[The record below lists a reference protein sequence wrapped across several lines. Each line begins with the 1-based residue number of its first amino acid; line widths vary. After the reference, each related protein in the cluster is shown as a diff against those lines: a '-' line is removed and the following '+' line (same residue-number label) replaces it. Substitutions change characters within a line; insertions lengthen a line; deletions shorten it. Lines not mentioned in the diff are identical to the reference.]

1 MRWRG
6 LLTILLAVSLMAAAC
21 GGDSDEPA
29 DDGGSA
35 SGGDDTASGGETSA
49 DDGPAGSDDAQS
61 ASGGDDTAGTEC
73 PVDAL
78 DDAEGSVEITLWH
91 SMSGSNEEAINS
103 LAAAYNASQ
112 DRVRVET
119 AFQGTYDENR
129 EKYIGTV
136 RGGGDKPEVIQLS
149 EVSAQIMVDSRS
161 IVAVQDCVDA
171 SGYDLGG
178 FLPGL
183 VDQFRIEGVLWSL
196 PFQLSNPVVY
206 YDRNDF
212 VAAGLDPDDFPETF
226 AEFLDAARTLVASGA
241 VETAIALDIDSWLI
255 EQWIAKSGTPVVDNG
270 NGRDG
275 RATQAN
281 LDTPIAA
288 EIFDLYATLT
298 REGLLD
304 NTGRSTDDALDKY
317 LAVAF
322 GTAAMTIGTSASLG
336 QIYTQLGAFPD
347 IEIGVAPLPGP
358 TNGGITAGGGSLY
371 LVEDTDPAERAA
383 VWDFMTW
390 LNEPD
395 QQVEW
400 SNLTGYIPTQVAAQD
415 DPELAALWSERPG
428 YRVAFDQLASQ
439 GPDALGFPV
448 MGDYPGFREAVE
460 QALEDLVEGLDPAEA
475 LARAQSEATEAI
487 EAYNERIGG

>member
-1 MRWRG
+1 MTRRG
-6 LLTILLAVSLMAAAC
+6 LLAILLAVSLVATAC
-21 GGDSDEPA
+21 GGGADEAA

-35 SGGDDTASGGETSA
+35 SGGNDTV
-49 DDGPAGSDDAQS
+49 P
-61 ASGGDDTAGTEC
+61 GGDDAADTAC

-78 DDAEGSVEITLWH
+78 DDVDGPVSITLWH

-103 LAAAYNASQ
+103 LTDRYNASQ

-129 EKYIGTV
+129 DKYIGTL

-149 EVSAQIMVDSRS
+149 EVSAQIMVDSAS
-161 IVAVQDCVDA
+161 IVAVQECVDA

-206 YDRNDF
+206 YDRSDF
-212 VAAGLDPDDFPETF
+212 IAAGLDPDDFPETF
-226 AEFLDAARTLVASGA
+226 TELLDVARTLVASG
-241 VETAIALDIDSWLI
+241 VVDTAIALDIDSWLI

-275 RATQAN
+275 RATRAN
-281 LDTPIAA
+281 LDTPITA
-288 EIFDLYATLT
+288 EIFDLYSTLIS
-298 REGLLD
+298 EGLLD

-371 LVEDTDPAERAA
+371 LVEDADPAERAA

-390 LNEPD
+390 LNEPA

-400 SNLTGYIPTQVAAQD
+400 SRLTGYIPTQVGAQD
-415 DPELAALWSERPG
+415 DPDLAALWSERPG

-475 LARAQSEATEAI
+475 LARAQADATEAI
-487 EAYNERIGG
+487 DAYNERIGE